1 MNFNFF
7 INYYLR
13 RTSSYFLTKVF
24 GLHNVGNTKSLVV
37 KREILRSLIINY
49 SLETVVETGTYLGDT
64 TRFLSQYVKKIYS
77 IEIGTQL
84 AAMAR
89 RRFKRKPEIE
99 IMLGDSGELL
109 EELLLE
115 INGNVLFFLDGHF
128 SEGITSTS
136 LSYETPLI
144 RELQVLSK
152 SRNLLQSIIVIDDAH
167 ELSKGNDYPSE
178 NDIKSIFK
186 ENRINVLKVHNL
198 LILIFI

>member
-7 INYYLR
+7 VNYYLR
-13 RTSSYFLTKVF
+13 RASSFFLTKVF
-24 GLHNVGNTKSLVV
+24 GLHNVGNTKSVLI
-37 KREILRSLIINY
+37 KREILRSLIMNY

-84 AAMAR
+84 ATMAR

-152 SRNLLQSIIVIDDAH
+152 SRNLPQSIIVIDDAH

-178 NDIKSIFK
+178 NEIKSIFK
-186 ENRINVLKVHNL
+186 ENKINVLKVHNL

>member
-13 RTSSYFLTKVF
+13 RASSFFLTKVF
-24 GLHNVGNTKSLVV
+24 GLHNVGNTKSLLI

-152 SRNLLQSIIVIDDAH
+152 SRNLPQSITMHMSLV
-167 ELSKGNDYPSE
+167 
-178 NDIKSIFK
+178 
-186 ENRINVLKVHNL
+186 KVM
-198 LILIFI
+198 IIQVKMK